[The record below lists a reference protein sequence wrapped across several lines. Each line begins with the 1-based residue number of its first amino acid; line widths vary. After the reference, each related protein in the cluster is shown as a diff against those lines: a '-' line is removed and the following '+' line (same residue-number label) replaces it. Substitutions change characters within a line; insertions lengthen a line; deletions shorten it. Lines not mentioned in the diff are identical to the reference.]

1 MTQILCK
8 KLAVF
13 GVGLIGGSFALALKQ
28 AGVVAE
34 VVGVGRSQVNLEQA
48 LTLGIIDRIALDVVD
63 AVRDADVVMLAVPV
77 GQMAAIM
84 RLIAPHLAAHT
95 IVTDAGST
103 KQDVVALMR
112 QYLPDQLAHCVPA
125 HPIAGAELSG
135 AAAARVSLYQDKNLI
150 LTALSE
156 TAESSLQSVRSLWLL
171 CGAKVSTMQA
181 AEHDA
186 IFATV
191 SHLPHLLAY
200 ALVDMIVQRDN
211 ADVLF
216 NFAAS
221 GFRDFTRIAASSPE
235 MWRDIAL
242 SNRVALL
249 AELDA
254 YQAKLH
260 ALRGVLASNDSET
273 LVEIFSRAQAAR
285 QAWQARLL

>member
-28 AGVVAE
+28 AGAVGE
-34 VVGVGRSQVNLEQA
+34 VVGVGRSHANLEQA
-48 LTLGIIDRIALDVVD
+48 LALGIIDRIAIDAVD
-63 AVRDADVVMLAVPV
+63 AVQGADVVVLAVPV

-84 RLIAPHLAAHT
+84 RAIAPHLSTNT

-112 QYLPDQLAHCVPA
+112 QYLPAQLNLCVPA

-135 AAAARVSLYQDKNLI
+135 AAAARASLYQDKNLI
-150 LTALSE
+150 LTALPE
-156 TAESSLQSVRSLWLL
+156 TTMESVQRVRQLWQL
-171 CGAKVSTMQA
+171 CGAKVSAMQA

-242 SNRVALL
+242 ANQVALL
-249 AELDA
+249 GELDA
-254 YQAKLH
+254 YQAKLNQ
-260 ALRGVLASNDSET
+260 LRDALASNNGDA
-273 LVEIFSRAQAAR
+273 LADIFSRAQAAR
-285 QAWQARLL
+285 QAWQARLV